1 VTTRAGHW
9 VAATASVRGGSH
21 ERDGRPNQ
29 DAVRVVQGGG
39 SAPGLVAAVC
49 DGHGGERY
57 VRSDVGSRLGAEVA
71 CDVGRR
77 ALEHLGSAPAP
88 EAVRA
93 HLSGPVA
100 QAILDKWRER
110 VLDDLARRS
119 FTDAER
125 ARAGAPLDAEPL
137 IAYGCT
143 LLLAV
148 VAQSWIGLLQ
158 IGDGDVTAVR
168 DNQADAPV
176 PSDDRLVG
184 GETTSLCLPTAV
196 ADARISVLTEPLP
209 TALILTSDGYA
220 NSFASSTWRTDAGVD
235 LRDHAIRLGLD
246 EVETRLPGWLADSAA
261 AGGDDVS
268 MALIARVEAAALAP
282 PLADARISAVPPAPS
297 RVSRRSAR
305 SRGPVLGVVMAALLV
320 GGAAGWVIA
329 GGDDGD
335 GGPVASASSAVPT
348 LGTAT
353 ATSPEIIA
361 PSSTADL
368 TITTKPS
375 PATTTTTTHPK
386 PPPTTV
392 APTTAPATT
401 TPPVALGPQ
410 EQLVAL
416 AGSTET
422 IVLAFDP
429 SNLTDPRPRVVPMVQ
444 VVNEPVIPP
453 GWDYTDNALRFA
465 DQCYGALAVAVL
477 QPGYRV
483 WAVETDG
490 QHLAVYDPLT
500 GLPMGRF
507 SIEGAERTD
516 DAIDNP
522 CTPIAPVATA
532 ATGADP
538 SDRGNGPTDPTATIT
553 TGDANSDHEQ
563 GNT

>member
-9 VAATASVRGGSH
+9 GAATASVRGGSH

-39 SAPGLVAAVC
+39 STLGLVAAVC

-71 CDVGRR
+71 CEVGRR
-77 ALEHLGSAPAP
+77 ALDQLGPAPSP
-88 EAVRA
+88 EAVRTQ
-93 HLSGPVA
+93 LSGPLA
-100 QAILDKWRER
+100 QAIVGKWRER
-110 VLDDLARRS
+110 VLDDLGRRS

-196 ADARISVLTEPLP
+196 DDARISVLTEPLP
-209 TALILTSDGYA
+209 SVLILTSDGYA
-220 NSFASSTWRTDAGVD
+220 NSFASPTWRTDAGVD
-235 LRDHAIRLGLD
+235 LRDHVVHLGLD

-268 MALIARVEAAALAP
+268 MALIARVETAALAP
-282 PLADARISAVPPAPS
+282 PLAAARIASAPPAPAP
-297 RVSRRSAR
+297 RRSAR
-305 SRGPVLGVVMAALLV
+305 NRGPVLGAVAAALLV

-329 GGDDGD
+329 GGEDSD
-335 GGPVASASSAVPT
+335 GGPVASASSALPT

-368 TITTKPS
+368 TITTKPT
-375 PATTTTTTHPK
+375 PATTTTTTKPK

-401 TPPVALGPQ
+401 TPPVELGPQ

-453 GWDYTDNALRFA
+453 GWDYTNNALTFA

-477 QPGYRV
+477 QPGFRV

-516 DAIDNP
+516 DATDNP
-522 CTPIAPVATA
+522 CTPIAPVTTA

-538 SDRGNGPTDPTATIT
+538 SDRGNGPTSTTETTT
-553 TGDANSDHEQ
+553 TGDANSDEQ
-563 GNT
+563 GST